1 MAVIDYKKYLDG
13 LGMVQT
19 KQVDRVKEYL
29 EKQCESDEALKAA
42 YNPEKI
48 ADCYAFI
55 EGAVREMPC
64 KGSIYCIEGAVVYK
78 MARDYY
84 LEILPNL
91 IEEEKKEKEK
101 AAEEKA
107 KKKSKAPAEEKPV
120 DISEAKAAEEVSK
133 QMDEDAAS
141 DKEKHDYCGFEV
153 FGEEAD
159 EPAEAAEEEPCNQD
173 EVGEKEPVIYEGEGE
188 DEIVQT
194 IVEDDCITV
203 TGRQKTEEEKAAE
216 ALQPVADSELKYDE
230 EGNGLLFD
238 I

>member
-55 EGAVREMPC
+55 EGAVRQMPC
-64 KGSIYCIEGAVVYK
+64 KGSTYCIEDAVVYK

-91 IEEEKKEKEK
+91 IE
-101 AAEEKA
+101 EEKA

-203 TGRQKTEEEKAAE
+203 TGRQKPDEEKV
-216 ALQPVADSELKYDE
+216 LQPVASDTPKYDE

>member
-55 EGAVREMPC
+55 EGAVRQMPC
-64 KGSIYCIEGAVVYK
+64 QGSTYCIEDAVVYK

-101 AAEEKA
+101 AAEEK
-107 KKKSKAPAEEKPV
+107 PV

-141 DKEKHDYCGFEV
+141 DKEKRDYCGFEV
-153 FGEEAD
+153 FGEETE

-173 EVGEKEPVIYEGEGE
+173 EVG
-188 DEIVQT
+188 
-194 IVEDDCITV
+194 
-203 TGRQKTEEEKAAE
+203 EEEKAAE

>member
-1 MAVIDYKKYLDG
+1 MAQIDYKKYLDG
-13 LGMVQT
+13 LGLVQT

-55 EGAVREMPC
+55 EHAVREMPC
-64 KGSIYCIEGAVVYK
+64 QGSTYCIEDAVVYK

-101 AAEEKA
+101 PAEEKA
-107 KKKSKAPAEEKPV
+107 KKKNKAPAEKKPV

-153 FGEEAD
+153 FGEETD

-173 EVGEKEPVIYEGEGE
+173 EVGEKEP
-188 DEIVQT
+188 
-194 IVEDDCITV
+194 
-203 TGRQKTEEEKAAE
+203 EEEKV
-216 ALQPVADSELKYDE
+216 LLPVASDTPKYDE

-238 I
+238 L